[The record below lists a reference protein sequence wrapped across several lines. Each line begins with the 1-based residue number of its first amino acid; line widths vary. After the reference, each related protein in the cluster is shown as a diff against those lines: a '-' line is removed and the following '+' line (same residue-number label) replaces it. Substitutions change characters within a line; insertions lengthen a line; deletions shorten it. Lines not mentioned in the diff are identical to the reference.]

1 MSTKRQRGKSSKSS
15 KAYDKKKFVSED
27 ATGRF
32 HNVLVHKTLVLERGL
47 KPHEA
52 LSGKMAAMIIER
64 GWQEF
69 T

>member
-1 MSTKRQRGKSSKSS
+1 M
-15 KAYDKKKFVSED
+15 
-27 ATGRF
+27 
-32 HNVLVHKTLVLERGL
+32 LVHKTLVPERGL

-69 T
+69 TQQPEAAVISIVRILCLCHRGSRLHGKSQR